1 MSGCRQPSPV
11 WTSRGVGPA
20 ESAAPRRRGGDLRE
34 REQARE
40 RHVLDVGERFER
52 CLTLKA
58 EDSLR
63 AFLDK
68 GLLRGVLERIPV
80 RVILDEWVT
89 LLCAGVLGRQQ
100 PN

>member
-1 MSGCRQPSPV
+1 MYSTSASDRASPHF
-11 WTSRGVGPA
+11 
-20 ESAAPRRRGGDLRE
+20 E
-34 REQARE
+34 
-40 RHVLDVGERFER
+40 GEGF
-52 CLTLKA
+52 
-58 EDSLR
+58 LR